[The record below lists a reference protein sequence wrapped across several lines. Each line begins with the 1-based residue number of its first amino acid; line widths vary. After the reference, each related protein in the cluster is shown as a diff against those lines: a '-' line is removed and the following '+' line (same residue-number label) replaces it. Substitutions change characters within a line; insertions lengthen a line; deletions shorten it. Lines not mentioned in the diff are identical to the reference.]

1 MIKNIEKYY
10 NINYFLNV
18 DIFKLIFNTYNTTI
32 VYNMMIIKLIH
43 INFRFYLKLYNSIFT
58 RKYRLDKINSI
69 MLLIILDGIVRT
81 YGR

>member
-1 MIKNIEKYY
+1 
-10 NINYFLNV
+10 
-18 DIFKLIFNTYNTTI
+18 
-32 VYNMMIIKLIH
+32 MIIKLIH